1 MTIDEIKQKYNRD
14 EYALDISGSG
24 VIAPNYQFKTNVG
37 KRLGAQRGN
46 GRVMTIQQ
54 YGKPQKVIVKK
65 DGAGFSVVTRHGERI
80 YRQSFKTYED
90 AFKLARKDG
99 FMVVKD
105 SVDEMQNDAAVKK
118 SIGGEGLRLRNSAQK
133 AVDAVVAATRKA
145 KAACDAYSKALQKAK
160 GPNAAWTTVDFEGIM
175 DDIKFGGSPKVW

>member
-14 EYALDISGSG
+14 EYALDIAGAG
-24 VIAPNYQFKTNVG
+24 VIDPNYQFKTNVG

-105 SVDEMQNDAAVKK
+105 SVDEMQND
-118 SIGGEGLRLRNSAQK
+118 SIEGS
-133 AVDAVVAATRKA
+133 
-145 KAACDAYSKALQKAK
+145 QKAK
-160 GPNAAWTTVDFEGIM
+160 DEQAIREMSHKLAAMKNEYKKMAEAFARKYGDS
-175 DDIKFGGSPKVW
+175 KFTRFLK

>member
-14 EYALDISGSG
+14 EYALDIAGAG
-24 VIAPNYQFKTNVG
+24 VIDPNYQFKTNVG

-105 SVDEMQNDAAVKK
+105 SVDEMQNDAAFNSRKK
-118 SIGGEGLRLRNSAQK
+118 YGVQQADVADIKRITFLKTAIASNEGVIAKAKKDIDEATRANLRLK
-133 AVDAVVAATRKA
+133 KEL
-145 KAACDAYSKALQKAK
+145 KILEK
-160 GPNAAWTTVDFEGIM
+160 
-175 DDIKFGGSPKVW
+175 